1 MTTIAIIYA
10 SGVAFFLTQAAL
22 YAKVS
27 RQRIIGA
34 LIWPLI
40 VLVLPSII
48 RAYREGRRQMEATLR
63 FDERMGLKSICI
75 GDLWGV
81 GR

>member
-1 MTTIAIIYA
+1 MIYLAIIYI
-10 SGVAFFLTQAAL
+10 SGAVFFLLQAYV

-40 VLVLPSII
+40 VLALPAII
-48 RAYREGRRQMEATLR
+48 RAYIEGRRQMEATLR
-63 FDERMGLKSICI
+63 FDERMGLRSICI
-75 GDLWGV
+75 GDLWGI